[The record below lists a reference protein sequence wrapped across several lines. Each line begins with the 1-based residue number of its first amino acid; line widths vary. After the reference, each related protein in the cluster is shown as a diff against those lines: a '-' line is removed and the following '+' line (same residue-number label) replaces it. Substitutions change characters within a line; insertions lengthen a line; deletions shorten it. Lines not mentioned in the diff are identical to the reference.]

1 MVSVRIDDPAEMN
14 ILGLFLAERLRA
26 HGGKCRLRGALA
38 VDADGMR
45 ATINFEADGVT
56 VTRKDIPARCTI
68 SAPLPLL
75 IEAMLRP
82 RLRTVLRVKVSGS
95 RFFALSAMRVLR
107 P

>member
-1 MVSVRIDDPAEMN
+1 MN

-26 HGGKCRLRGALA
+26 YDGECALRGVL
-38 VDADGMR
+38 VIDAGGMR
-45 ATINFEADGVT
+45 ATVNFEADGVT
-56 VTRKDIPARCTI
+56 VTRKDVPARCTI
-68 SAPLPLL
+68 SAPLPVL

-82 RLRTVLRVKVSGS
+82 RLRTLLRVKIKGG